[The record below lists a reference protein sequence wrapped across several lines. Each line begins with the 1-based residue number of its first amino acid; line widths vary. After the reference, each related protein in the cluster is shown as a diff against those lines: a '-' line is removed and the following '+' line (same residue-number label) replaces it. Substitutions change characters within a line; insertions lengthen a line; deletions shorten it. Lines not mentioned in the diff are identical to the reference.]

1 MRKFNFNL
9 KDRKVLYGIL
19 TVALVCVFT
28 LTIAYAALNAV
39 LTISGSAQ
47 VNAADWDIHLAN
59 PKVTTGSAT
68 TNVPQIKTNST
79 MDFSTTLNMPGDFYE
94 FTVDVVNDGSVDAM
108 INSVIKNPELD
119 ASQKKYLNYEVT
131 YQNGESITTKQTLS
145 KGTTMP
151 IKVRIE
157 YRKDLIASDLPTGQV
172 VLDLSLTLEYIQSDG
187 TGTSVPNNGEG
198 GTTISANGSLDA
210 IGTVV
215 TIGDQQFYTIGTEG
229 DNVKLLSMYNLY
241 VGNSVD
247 SDWNVT
253 PLASPTGKQSELAR
267 GWVDGADEWY
277 GTTAFSSDIQKGTNY
292 SDYSGSIVEG
302 YVNNY
307 KTILESDYG
316 VDVVE
321 ARLISYDELTN
332 SETFACEEYDYC
344 SDKYPWIYSTSFWA
358 RSALGPDFIWGLFSG
373 GLIDYGDYDIDIN
386 FGVRPVIIISKSQII
401 EEEKRMIEFTVSG
414 VTYEAEE
421 GMTWRDWAFSSYCP
435 IDHSSTNTPYSE
447 GEFMTPSGFPY
458 LLNGQSVSILAVI
471 NPGDALETNSGP
483 F

>member
-1 MRKFNFNL
+1 MKRLNFNI

-19 TVALVCVFT
+19 TIALVCVFT

-39 LTISGSAQ
+39 LTIQGSAQ
-47 VNAADWDIHLAN
+47 VSSADWDIHLAN

-94 FTVDVVNDGSVDAM
+94 FTVDVVNSGSIDAM
-108 INSVIKNPELD
+108 IENVIKNPELD

-131 YQNGESITTKQTLS
+131 YQNGESITTKQTLAH
-145 KGTTMP
+145 GTTMP

-187 TGTSVPNNGEG
+187 TGTSVPNNGVG
-198 GTTISANGSLDA
+198 GSNVSANGSLDA

-241 VGNSVD
+241 VGNQYDDDNGV
-247 SDWNVT
+247 V

-267 GWVDGADEWY
+267 GWFDGY
-277 GTTAFSSDIQKGTNY
+277 STTNPIIGTTAFSSDTQKGTNY

-307 KTILESDYG
+307 KTILEEDYG

-321 ARLISYDELTN
+321 ARLITKDELTN
-332 SETFACEEYDYC
+332 SETFACVEYDYC
-344 SDKYPWIYSTSFWA
+344 SDKYPWIYSTSYWSG
-358 RSALGPDFIWGLFSG
+358 SASGTSGVWIVSSSGYFIVDSY
-373 GLIDYGDYDIDIN
+373 IYVNYN
-386 FGVRPVIIISKSQII
+386 GVRPVIIISKSN
-401 EEEKRMIEFTVSG
+401 F
-414 VTYEAEE
+414 
-421 GMTWRDWAFSSYCP
+421 
-435 IDHSSTNTPYSE
+435 
-447 GEFMTPSGFPY
+447 
-458 LLNGQSVSILAVI
+458 
-471 NPGDALETNSGP
+471 
-483 F
+483 

>member
-28 LTIAYAALNAV
+28 LTIAYAALSAV

-59 PKVTTGSAT
+59 PKVTSGSAT

-79 MDFSTTLNMPGDFYE
+79 MDFSTTLNIPGDFYE
-94 FTVDVVNDGSVDAM
+94 FTVDIVNSGSVDAM
-108 INSVIKNPELD
+108 INNVIKNPELD

-131 YQNGESITTKQTLS
+131 YQNGESITNKQTLS

-187 TGTSVPNNGEG
+187 TGTSVPNNGVG
-198 GTTISANGSLDA
+198 GSNVSANGSLDA
-210 IGTVV
+210 IGTIV

-241 VGNSVD
+241 VGGVFDGSK
-247 SDWNVT
+247 WT
-253 PLASPTGKQSELAR
+253 AYGAKATGKQDSTML
-267 GWVDGADEWY
+267 GWVSGQSIIN
-277 GTTAFSSDIQKGTNY
+277 GTTAFSNTSSTY
-292 SDYSGSIVEG
+292 AGSIVEG

-321 ARLISYDELTN
+321 ARLISYDELTD
-332 SETFACEEYDYC
+332 SETFACLNYSYC
-344 SDKYPWIYSTSFWA
+344 SDEYPWIYSTSYWSGA
-358 RSALGPDFIWGLFSG
+358 SDSADSADSVLYVNGIGEFG
-373 GLIDYGDYDIDIN
+373 GISYSYDDL
-386 FGVRPVIIISKSQII
+386 FGVRPVIIISKSQIVQ
-401 EEEKRMIEFTVSG
+401 EEKTMIEFTISG

-471 NPGDALETNSGP
+471 NPGDALETYSGP